1 MTESERE
8 GESIRGRGRGRENVE
23 ILNVEYNF
31 IDQYIECI
39 THKE

>member
-8 GESIRGRGRGRENVE
+8 GESIRGRGRENVE

-39 THKE
+39 TLKE